1 MSEKFFPKISINQ
14 QIGGSKI
21 DTNLTPMR
29 TDAINSDD
37 KLVSFTDTM
46 KNMVKELN
54 DTTNAPD
61 VAMEDMIAGNGTD
74 IHDVMIAISKAEL
87 SVNVATQVTTKV
99 VQAYEKIMAIQ
110 V

>member
-1 MSEKFFPKISINQ
+1 MSEKFFPKISFTQNIN
-14 QIGGSKI
+14 GSKI

-37 KLVSFTDTM
+37 KLVTFSDTM
-46 KNMVKELN
+46 NNMVKDLN
-54 DTTNAPD
+54 ETANAPD
-61 VAMEDMIAGNGTD
+61 VAMQDMIAGNGTD
-74 IHDVMIAISKAEL
+74 IHDVMLAISKAEL

-99 VQAYEKIMAIQ
+99 VQACEKIMAIQ